1 MKRPL
6 PGRFWL
12 PAPMVFVIPVAAAG
26 VGLGG
31 GVIFTLVATG
41 AVTVVSSGYVVDRY
55 FRLLGNTPVDEW
67 EGEEKDIRAPPRGHI
82 WVHRKGTNKYFLY
95 CLTPAKETRVR

>member
-1 MKRPL
+1 
-6 PGRFWL
+6 
-12 PAPMVFVIPVAAAG
+12 MVFVIPVAAAG